1 MRLCSVAPGACFPAG
16 TYKSAPFTFTFYLLM
31 PLHCWVV
38 AFHFI
43 GLAFS
48 TALERAATVEGSAS
62 SAYHVGDDER
72 VKRFMTTA
80 SDSVLTILNGNL
92 WMLPGTLAIDQQE
105 RIDRFVTY
113 ARQLMPHVITLQEIW
128 MKNQV
133 AYLKQ
138 RFPEYQLFASGSNEP
153 FNEAGLVTLTRIPSD
168 SVTFSVFDVGRGAS
182 PLEQRAQK
190 GYLTVRLETATFK
203 ACVINTHLYS
213 PASPREHALVADQ
226 FETLKR
232 FSTGGS
238 YFIVGDLNLAQ
249 PAFDRL
255 NDSFFLT
262 EEDTSHTVA
271 PGNRYRSVGGNAS
284 RRMKS
289 LKSDRML
296 IPQALAWRF
305 SLQSM
310 LIREPVVS
318 DHYLLAYRIEL
329 QRRSLAHRIREA
341 I

>member
-1 MRLCSVAPGACFPAG
+1 
-16 TYKSAPFTFTFYLLM
+16 M

-38 AFHFI
+38 AFLFI
-43 GLAFS
+43 GLSFS
-48 TALERAATVEGSAS
+48 TAPERIGTAEGSAS
-62 SAYHVGDDER
+62 PAHDVGDDEM

-128 MKNQV
+128 TKNQV
-133 AYLKQ
+133 TYLKR
-138 RFPEYQLFASGSNEP
+138 RFPEYQLFASGSRKP

-213 PASPREHALVADQ
+213 PGSPREHALVADQ

-262 EEDTSHTVA
+262 EEDTSHTVT
-271 PGNRYRSVGGNAS
+271 PGNRYRSFGVNAS

-305 SLQSM
+305 TLQSM

-329 QRRSLAHRIREA
+329 QRRSFAHISKEA
-341 I
+341 M